1 MKAVVETVVR
11 NLVDHPDQVEVTEE
25 DHGRSVNFLVR
36 VAEGD
41 RGNVIGRNGSTIQAL
56 RTLLNGLGQRRRLR
70 VDVDLVD

>member
-25 DHGRSVNFLVR
+25 EYGRSINFVVR
-36 VAEGD
+36 VADGD
-41 RGNVIGRNGSTIQAL
+41 RGNVIGRNGTTIQAL
-56 RTLLNGLGQRRRLR
+56 RALLNGLGQRRRLR

>member
-1 MKAVVETVVR
+1 MKTVVETVVR

-25 DHGRSVNFLVR
+25 EYGRSINFVVR
-36 VAEGD
+36 VSDGD
-41 RGNVIGRNGSTIQAL
+41 RGNVIGRNGTTIQAL

>member
-1 MKAVVETVVR
+1 VKAVVETVVR

>member
-1 MKAVVETVVR
+1 VKSVVETVVR
-11 NLVDHPDQVEVTEE
+11 NLVDHPDQVEISEE
-25 DHGRSVNFLVR
+25 EYGRQINFVVR

-41 RGNVIGRNGSTIQAL
+41 RGNLIGRNGTTIQAL

>member
-11 NLVDHPDQVEVTEE
+11 NLVDHPDLVEVTEE
-25 DHGRSVNFLVR
+25 DHGRSLNFVVR

-41 RGNVIGRNGSTIQAL
+41 RGNVIGRNGTTIQAL
-56 RTLLNGLGQRRRLR
+56 RTLLNGLGARRRLR

>member
-1 MKAVVETVVR
+1 VKAVVETVVR

-25 DHGRSVNFLVR
+25 DHGRSVNFVVR

-41 RGNVIGRNGSTIQAL
+41 RGNVIGRNGTTIQAL
-56 RTLLNGLGQRRRLR
+56 RTLLTTLAAKRRLR

>member
-1 MKAVVETVVR
+1 MKSVVETVVR
-11 NLVDHPDQVEVTEE
+11 NLVDQPDQVEISEE
-25 DHGRSVNFLVR
+25 EYGRQINFVVR

-41 RGNVIGRNGSTIQAL
+41 RGNLIGRNGTTIQAL

>member
-1 MKAVVETVVR
+1 VKTVVETVVR

-25 DHGRSVNFLVR
+25 DHGRSINFVVR

-41 RGNVIGRNGSTIQAL
+41 RGNVIGRNGTTIQAL
-56 RTLLNGLGQRRRLR
+56 RTLLNGLGAKRRLR

>member
-1 MKAVVETVVR
+1 VKAVVETVVR

-56 RTLLNGLGQRRRLR
+56 RALLNGLGQRRRLR

>member
-25 DHGRSVNFLVR
+25 DYGRSVNFLVR

>member
-11 NLVDHPDQVEVTEE
+11 NLVDQPDQVEVTEE
-25 DHGRSVNFLVR
+25 DHGRSVNFVVR

-41 RGNVIGRNGSTIQAL
+41 RGNVIGRNGTTIQAL
-56 RTLLNGLGQRRRLR
+56 RTLLNGLGAKRRLR

>member
-11 NLVDHPDQVEVTEE
+11 NLVDHPDEVEITEE
-25 DHGRSVNFLVR
+25 EHGRGINFVVR

-41 RGNVIGRNGSTIQAL
+41 RGNVIGRNGTTIQAL

>member
-11 NLVDHPDQVEVTEE
+11 NLVDHPEQVEVTEE
-25 DHGRSVNFLVR
+25 EYGRSVNYVVR

-41 RGNVIGRNGSTIQAL
+41 RGNVIGRNGTTIQAL
-56 RTLLNGLGQRRRLR
+56 RTLLNGLGARRRLR

>member
-11 NLVDHPDQVEVTEE
+11 NLVDHPEDVEITEE
-25 DHGRSVNFLVR
+25 DHGRSVNFVVR

-41 RGNVIGRNGSTIQAL
+41 RGNVIGRNGTTIQAL
-56 RTLLNGLGQRRRLR
+56 RTLLTTLAAKRRLR

>member
-1 MKAVVETVVR
+1 MKSVVETVVR
-11 NLVDHPDQVEVTEE
+11 NLVDHPDQVEISEE
-25 DHGRSVNFLVR
+25 EYGRQINFVVR

-41 RGNVIGRNGSTIQAL
+41 RGNLIGRNGTTIQAL